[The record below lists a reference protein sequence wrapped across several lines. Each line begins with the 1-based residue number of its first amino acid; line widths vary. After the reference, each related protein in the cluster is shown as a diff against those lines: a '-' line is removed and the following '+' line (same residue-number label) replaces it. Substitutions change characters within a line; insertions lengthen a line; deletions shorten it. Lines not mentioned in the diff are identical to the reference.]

1 VSSGETVA
9 IAARKLPRRQPLP
22 AILHAQVTP
31 LVPAAAS
38 HAALQSLATLMNG
51 RCVFVDLET
60 TGTSAARE
68 RITEVGI
75 VSVDFDRD
83 AVRVQEWSSL
93 VNPQRPIPSEIQWL
107 TGITNA
113 MVRDAPTFAELA
125 DTLLERLR
133 DAVFIAHNAR
143 FDYGFLKAEFA
154 RLGIPWRA
162 TTLCTVRLSR
172 LIDPDRSPHTLD
184 AVATRYGLD
193 GEQRHRALGDA
204 RVLWRFL
211 QALAVR
217 RPPQELEDAVGALLR
232 ASSTPPMLPP
242 DALDGIPD
250 TPGVYLFYGLN
261 AHPIY
266 IGKSLT
272 LRSRVMAHFSADHAN
287 AQDARL
293 SQQVCRIEW
302 EETAGDVG
310 ALLREAA
317 LVKTRL
323 PAHNIA
329 LRRHA
334 GQVLLRLAGN
344 RLRFVPAALVTPN
357 ALPEHHGPF
366 GSRAAAR
373 AHLLALAREHRLCLK
388 TLGLERAASKAR
400 TLPATAVQREEDAP
414 DAQLAAALTLPPAA
428 AHVPQQAAQEAAQRT
443 APPAPCF
450 AYQVRRCLG
459 ACVGEEPADAHAQ
472 RVEALLAPARIA
484 AWPHE
489 GAVTLI
495 ERRAD
500 GLREDLHVFDRW
512 CWLGSVASLDAAH
525 ALAAADGPRSFD
537 ADVYRIVRAA
547 LARGT
552 CEVVALGAG

>member
-1 VSSGETVA
+1 MS
-9 IAARKLPRRQPLP
+9 AAAFTPHRSAAAGLQPL
-22 AILHAQVTP
+22 
-31 LVPAAAS
+31 AA
-38 HAALQSLATLMNG
+38 LMNG

-75 VSVDFDRD
+75 VSVDFDGG

-113 MVRDAPTFAELA
+113 MVRDAPSFAELA
-125 DTLLERLR
+125 DELLERLR
-133 DAVFIAHNAR
+133 DAVFVAHNAR

-184 AVATRYGLD
+184 AVAARYGLD

-211 QALAVR
+211 QALSAR

-302 EETAGDVG
+302 EETAGEVG
-310 ALLREAA
+310 ALLREAE

-329 LRRHA
+329 LRRQA
-334 GQVLLRLAGN
+334 GQVLLTLAGT
-344 RLRFVPAALVTPN
+344 RPRFVPAAAVAPD

-366 GSRAAAR
+366 GSRAAGR
-373 AHLLALAREHRLCLK
+373 AHLLALAREHQLCLK
-388 TLGLERAASKAR
+388 TLGLERAASKTR

-414 DAQLAAALTLPPAA
+414 DAQLAAALTQLPAA

-472 RVEALLAPARIA
+472 RVEALLASARIA
-484 AWPHE
+484 PWPHE
-489 GAVTLI
+489 GAVALV

-512 CWLGSVASLDAAH
+512 CWLGTVATLDAAF
-525 ALAAADGPRSFD
+525 ALAASQTARVFD
-537 ADVYRIVRAA
+537 TDAYRIVRAA
-547 LARGT
+547 LARGG
-552 CEVVALGAG
+552 CKVVALGSG